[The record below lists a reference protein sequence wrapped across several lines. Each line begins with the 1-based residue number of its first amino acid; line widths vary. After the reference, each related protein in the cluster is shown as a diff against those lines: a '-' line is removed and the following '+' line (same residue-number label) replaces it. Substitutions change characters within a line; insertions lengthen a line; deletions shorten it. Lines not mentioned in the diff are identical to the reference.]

1 MENYYTKPALIIM
14 AAGMGSRF
22 GGLKQVTP
30 LGPSGELIIDY
41 SIHDAMAAGFER
53 IVFVIKHEI
62 EDVFKEFIGNRIE
75 KIIQTDYV
83 FQELNELPEGY
94 SIPDGRVKPYGTAH
108 AVWCCRNVVKGPFMV
123 INSDDYY
130 GKDCFKLIYDFITKP
145 TTDNVKH
152 LAMAG
157 YILENTLTENGTVSR
172 GVCEIDENYKI
183 VDLVER
189 TKIAIRD
196 DKPMFTEDDGETW
209 TELDR
214 KSYVS
219 MNCWGYPAGMFD
231 LFDRELRVFLD
242 STIKENPLKG
252 EFYLPKMAD
261 KITKEGIAD
270 ITVLPVS
277 DKWFGVTYAEDK
289 PKVMAAL
296 KDLADK
302 GVYAQRLWDK

>member
-1 MENYYTKPALIIM
+1 MKDYYSKPALIIM

-62 EDVFKEFIGNRIE
+62 EDVFKDFIGNRIE
-75 KIIQTDYV
+75 KIVQTDYV
-83 FQELNELPEGY
+83 FQELDELPEGY
-94 SIPDGRVKPYGTAH
+94 SIPEGRVKPYGTAH
-108 AVWCCRNVVKGPFMV
+108 AVWCCRDVVKGPFMV

-145 TTDNVKH
+145 VNDGIKH

-172 GVCEIDENYKI
+172 GVCEIDSNYKI

-196 DKPMFTEDDGETW
+196 GQPMYTEDDGNTW
-209 TELDR
+209 TALDR

-242 STIKENPLKG
+242 GISSNPIKG
-252 EFYLPKMAD
+252 EFYLPMMAD

-296 KDLADK
+296 KELTDT

>member
-1 MENYYTKPALIIM
+1 MKDYYTKPALIIM

-41 SIHDAMAAGFER
+41 SIHDALEAGFER

-62 EDVFKEFIGNRIE
+62 EDVFKELIGNRIE
-75 KIIQTDYV
+75 KIVQTDYV

-94 SIPDGRVKPYGTAH
+94 SVPEGRVKPYGTAH
-108 AVWCCRNVVKGPFMV
+108 AVWCCRDIIKGPFMV

-145 TTDNVKH
+145 VNDGIKH

-157 YILENTLTENGTVSR
+157 YILENTLTENGSVSR
-172 GVCEIDENYKI
+172 GVCEIDENNKI
-183 VDLVER
+183 ISIAER
-189 TKIAIRD
+189 TKIEVRD
-196 DKPMFTEDDGETW
+196 GNPMYTEDDGKTW
-209 TELDR
+209 TMLDR
-214 KSYVS
+214 KAYAS

-231 LFDRELRVFLD
+231 LFDKELRIFLD
-242 STIKENPLKG
+242 TISTNPLKG
-252 EFYLPKMAD
+252 EFYLPIMAD
-261 KITKEGIAD
+261 KMTKEGIAD
-270 ITVLPVS
+270 ITVLPVQ

-289 PKVMAAL
+289 PKVMTAL
-296 KDLADK
+296 KKLADD

>member
-41 SIHDAMAAGFER
+41 SIHDAMEAGFER

-75 KIIQTDYV
+75 KIVQTDYV

-108 AVWCCRNVVKGPFMV
+108 AVWCCRDVVKGPFMV

-145 TTDNVKH
+145 ATDNIKH

-172 GVCEIDENYKI
+172 GVCEIDSNYKI
-183 VDLVER
+183 IDLVER

-196 DKPMFTEDDGETW
+196 GKPMFTEDDGETW

-242 STIKENPLKG
+242 STVKENPIKG

-289 PKVMAAL
+289 PKVMSAL

>member
-41 SIHDAMAAGFER
+41 SIHDAMEAGFER

-75 KIIQTDYV
+75 KTVQTDYV

-108 AVWCCRNVVKGPFMV
+108 AVWCCRDVVKGPFMV

-145 TTDNVKH
+145 TTDNIKH

-172 GVCEIDENYKI
+172 GVCEIDSNYKI
-183 VDLVER
+183 IDLVER

-196 DKPMFTEDDGETW
+196 GKPMFTEDDGQTW

-242 STIKENPLKG
+242 TTVKEDPIKG

>member
-41 SIHDAMAAGFER
+41 SIHDAMEAGFER

-75 KIIQTDYV
+75 KIVQTDYV

-145 TTDNVKH
+145 TTDNIKH

-172 GVCEIDENYKI
+172 GVCEIDSNYKI
-183 VDLVER
+183 IDLVER

-196 DKPMFTEDDGETW
+196 GKPMFTEDDGQTW

-242 STIKENPLKG
+242 STVKEDPIKG

>member
-41 SIHDAMAAGFER
+41 SIHDALEAGFER
-53 IVFVIKHEI
+53 VVFVIKHQI

-75 KIIQTDYV
+75 KIVQTDYV
-83 FQELNELPEGY
+83 FQELDELPEGY
-94 SIPDGRVKPYGTAH
+94 AIPEGRVKPYGTAH
-108 AVWCCRNVVKGPFMV
+108 AVWCCRDVVKGPFMV

-130 GKDCFKLIYDFITKP
+130 GKDCFKLIYDFITK
-145 TTDNVKH
+145 TTDDRVKH

-157 YILENTLTENGTVSR
+157 YILENTLTENGSVSR
-172 GVCEIDENYKI
+172 GVCEIDENNKI
-183 VDLVER
+183 ISIVER
-189 TKIAIRD
+189 TKIAIKD
-196 DKPMFTEDDGETW
+196 GKPMFTEDDGETW

-242 STIKENPLKG
+242 GIASNPLKG
-252 EFYLPKMAD
+252 EFYLPVMAD
-261 KITKEGIAD
+261 KLTKEGIAD

-296 KDLADK
+296 KDL
-302 GVYAQRLWDK
+302 

>member
-1 MENYYTKPALIIM
+1 MENYYNKPALIIM

-41 SIHDAMAAGFER
+41 SIHDAMEAGFER

-75 KIIQTDYV
+75 KIVQTDYV
-83 FQELNELPEGY
+83 FQELDALPEGY
-94 SIPDGRVKPYGTAH
+94 SVPEGRVKPYGTAH
-108 AVWCCRNVVKGPFMV
+108 AVWCCKDVVKGPFMV

-130 GKDCFKLIYDFITKP
+130 GKDCFKSGYEFITNP
-145 TTDNVKH
+145 ANDGIKH

-157 YILENTLTENGTVSR
+157 FILENTLTENGSVSR
-172 GVCEIDENYKI
+172 GVVELGENNKVVGI
-183 VDLVER
+183 QER
-189 TKIAIRD
+189 TKIEIRD
-196 DKPMFTEDDGETW
+196 GKPMFTEDDGATW
-209 TELDR
+209 TELDS
-214 KSYVS
+214 KCYVS

-231 LFDRELRVFLD
+231 IFDRELRVFLE
-242 STIKENPLKG
+242 TTVKENPLKG
-252 EFYLPKMAD
+252 EFYLPIMAD
-261 KITKEGIAD
+261 KMTKEGIAD

-296 KDLADK
+296 KNLADT

>member
-1 MENYYTKPALIIM
+1 MENRYTKPALIIM

-41 SIHDAMAAGFER
+41 SIHDAIEAGFER
-53 IVFVIKHEI
+53 VVFVIKHEI

-75 KIIQTDYV
+75 KVIQTDYV
-83 FQELNELPEGY
+83 FQELTELPEGY
-94 SIPDGRVKPYGTAH
+94 TVPEGRVKPYGTAH

-130 GKDCFKLIYDFITKP
+130 GKDCFKLIYNFITNP
-145 TTDNVKH
+145 VNDGIRH
-152 LAMAG
+152 LCMAG
-157 YILENTLTENGTVSR
+157 YILENTLTENGSVSR
-172 GVCEIDENYKI
+172 GVCEIDENNKI
-183 VDLVER
+183 ISIAER
-189 TKIAIRD
+189 TKIEIRD
-196 DKPMFTEDDGETW
+196 GKPMYTEDDGNSW

-214 KSYVS
+214 NSYVS
-219 MNCWGYPAGMFD
+219 MNCWGYPAGIFDMFD
-231 LFDRELRVFLD
+231 KELRVFLNGLN
-242 STIKENPLKG
+242 ENPLKG
-252 EFYLPKMAD
+252 EFYLPVMAD
-261 KITKEGIAD
+261 KMTKEGIAD

-302 GVYAQRLWDK
+302 GVYGKNVWDK

>member
-1 MENYYTKPALIIM
+1 MKDYYSKPALIIM

-62 EDVFKEFIGNRIE
+62 EDVFKDFIGNRIE
-75 KIIQTDYV
+75 KIVQTDYV
-83 FQELNELPEGY
+83 FQELDELPEGY
-94 SIPDGRVKPYGTAH
+94 SIPEGRVKPYGTAH
-108 AVWCCRNVVKGPFMV
+108 AVWCCRDVVKGPFMV

-145 TTDNVKH
+145 VNDGIKH

-172 GVCEIDENYKI
+172 GVCEIDSNYKI

-196 DKPMFTEDDGETW
+196 GQPMYTEDDGNTW
-209 TELDR
+209 TALDR

-242 STIKENPLKG
+242 GISSNPLKG
-252 EFYLPKMAD
+252 EFYLPMMAD

-296 KDLADK
+296 KELADT

>member
-41 SIHDAMAAGFER
+41 SIHDALEAGFER
-53 IVFVIKHEI
+53 VVFVIKHQI

-75 KIIQTDYV
+75 KIVQTDYV
-83 FQELNELPEGY
+83 FQELDELPEGY
-94 SIPDGRVKPYGTAH
+94 AIPEGRVKPYGTAH
-108 AVWCCRNVVKGPFMV
+108 AVWCCRDVVKGPFMV

-130 GKDCFKLIYDFITKP
+130 GKDCFKLIYDFITK
-145 TTDNVKH
+145 TTDDRVKH

-157 YILENTLTENGTVSR
+157 YILENTLTENGSVSR
-172 GVCEIDENYKI
+172 GVCEIDENNKI
-183 VDLVER
+183 ISIVER

-196 DKPMFTEDDGETW
+196 GKPMFTEDDGETW

-242 STIKENPLKG
+242 GIASNPLKG
-252 EFYLPKMAD
+252 EFYLPFMAD
-261 KITKEGIAD
+261 KLTKEGIAD

>member
-1 MENYYTKPALIIM
+1 MENYYKKPALIIM

-41 SIHDAMAAGFER
+41 SIHDAMEAGFER

-62 EDVFKEFIGNRIE
+62 EDVFKDFIGNRIE
-75 KIIQTDYV
+75 KIVQTDYV

-94 SIPDGRVKPYGTAH
+94 SIPEGRVKPYGTAH
-108 AVWCCRNVVKGPFMV
+108 AVWCCRNVVQGPFMV

-145 TTDNVKH
+145 VNDGIKH

-172 GVCEIDENYKI
+172 GVCEIDENYK
-183 VDLVER
+183 VKELVER
-189 TKIAIRD
+189 TKIAIID
-196 DKPMFTEDDGETW
+196 DKAMFTEDDGKTW
-209 TELDR
+209 TELDK

-231 LFDRELRVFLD
+231 EFDKELRVFLD
-242 STIKENPLKG
+242 NIAANPIKG
-252 EFYLPKMAD
+252 EFYLPMMAD
-261 KITKEGIAD
+261 KMTKEGVAD

-296 KDLADK
+296 KELADK

>member
-41 SIHDAMAAGFER
+41 SIHDAMEAGFER
-53 IVFVIKHEI
+53 IVFVIKHQI
-62 EDVFKEFIGNRIE
+62 EDVFKELIGNRIE
-75 KIIQTDYV
+75 KLIQTDYV
-83 FQELNELPEGY
+83 FQELDELPEGY
-94 SIPDGRVKPYGTAH
+94 SIPEGRVKPYGTAH
-108 AVWCCRNVVKGPFMV
+108 AVWCCRDIVKGPFMV

-130 GKDCFKLIYDFITKP
+130 
-145 TTDNVKH
+145 
-152 LAMAG
+152 
-157 YILENTLTENGTVSR
+157 ILENTLTENGSVSR
-172 GVCEIDENYKI
+172 GVCEIDENNKI
-183 VDLVER
+183 ISIAER

-196 DKPMFTEDDGETW
+196 GEPMFTEDDGETW
-209 TELDR
+209 TALDR

-219 MNCWGYPAGMFD
+219 MNCWGYPADMFD
-231 LFDRELRVFLD
+231 IFDKELRIFLD
-242 STIKENPLKG
+242 NISSNPLKG
-252 EFYLPKMAD
+252 EFFLPIMAD
-261 KITKEGIAD
+261 KMTKEGIAD

-302 GVYAQRLWDK
+302 GVYAQKLWDK

>member
-1 MENYYTKPALIIM
+1 MENYYSKPALIIM

-41 SIHDAMAAGFER
+41 SIHDAMEAGFER
-53 IVFVIKHEI
+53 IVFVIKREI

-75 KIIQTDYV
+75 KIVQTDYV
-83 FQELNELPEGY
+83 FQELDELPEGY
-94 SIPDGRVKPYGTAH
+94 SIPEGRVKPYGTAH
-108 AVWCCRNVVKGPFMV
+108 AVWCCRDIIKGPFMV

-145 TTDNVKH
+145 TADGVKH

-183 VDLVER
+183 ISIDER
-189 TKIAIRD
+189 TKIAVRD
-196 DKPMFTEDDGETW
+196 GKPMFTEDDGKTW
-209 TELDR
+209 TALKEG
-214 KSYVS
+214 SYVS
-219 MNCWGYPAGMFD
+219 MNCWGYPADMFD
-231 LFDRELRVFLD
+231 IFDRELRVFLD
-242 STIKENPLKG
+242 GINANPLKG
-252 EFYLPKMAD
+252 EFYLPIMAD

>member
-1 MENYYTKPALIIM
+1 MKDYYSKPALIIM

-41 SIHDAMAAGFER
+41 SIHDAMEAGFER
-53 IVFVIKHEI
+53 IVFVIKHQI

-75 KIIQTDYV
+75 KIVQTDYV
-83 FQELNELPEGY
+83 FQELDALPEGY
-94 SIPDGRVKPYGTAH
+94 SVPEGRVKPYGTAH
-108 AVWCCRNVVKGPFMV
+108 AVWCCRDVVKGPFMV

-130 GKDCFKLIYDFITKP
+130 GKDCFKKIYDFITKP
-145 TTDNVKH
+145 TTDSVKH
-152 LAMAG
+152 LCMAG

-172 GVCEIDENYKI
+172 GVCEIDDNNKI
-183 VDLVER
+183 VSIVER

-196 DKPMFTEDDGETW
+196 GKAMFTEDDGETW
-209 TELDR
+209 EALEEGC
-214 KSYVS
+214 YVS

-242 STIKENPLKG
+242 GIATNPVKS
-252 EFYLPKMAD
+252 EFYLPVMAD
-261 KITKEGIAD
+261 KITKEGVAD

-302 GVYAQRLWDK
+302 GVYAQKLWDK

>member
-1 MENYYTKPALIIM
+1 MKDYYSKPALIIM

-62 EDVFKEFIGNRIE
+62 EDVFKDFIGNRIE
-75 KIIQTDYV
+75 KIVQTDYV

-94 SIPDGRVKPYGTAH
+94 SIPEGRVKPYGTAH
-108 AVWCCRNVVKGPFMV
+108 AVWCCRDVVKGPFMV

-145 TTDNVKH
+145 VNDGIKH

-172 GVCEIDENYKI
+172 GVCEIDSNYKI

-196 DKPMFTEDDGETW
+196 GQPMYTEDDGNTW
-209 TELDR
+209 TALDR

-242 STIKENPLKG
+242 GISSNPIKG
-252 EFYLPKMAD
+252 EFYLPMMAD

-296 KDLADK
+296 KELADT

>member
-1 MENYYTKPALIIM
+1 MENRYTKPALIIM

-41 SIHDAMAAGFER
+41 SIHDAIEAGFER
-53 IVFVIKHEI
+53 VVFVIKHEI

-75 KIIQTDYV
+75 KVIQTDYV
-83 FQELNELPEGY
+83 FQELTELPEGY
-94 SIPDGRVKPYGTAH
+94 TVPEGRVKPYGTAH

-130 GKDCFKLIYDFITKP
+130 GKDCFKLIYNFITKP
-145 TTDNVKH
+145 VNDGIRH
-152 LAMAG
+152 LCMAG
-157 YILENTLTENGTVSR
+157 YILENTLTENGSVSR
-172 GVCEIDENYKI
+172 GVCEIDENNKI
-183 VDLVER
+183 IGIAER
-189 TKIAIRD
+189 TKIEIRD
-196 DKPMFTEDDGETW
+196 GKPMYTEDDGNSW

-214 KSYVS
+214 NSYVS
-219 MNCWGYPAGMFD
+219 MNCWGYPAGIFDMFD
-231 LFDRELRVFLD
+231 KELRVFLNGLN
-242 STIKENPLKG
+242 ENPMKG
-252 EFYLPKMAD
+252 EFYLPVMAD
-261 KITKEGIAD
+261 KMTKEGIAD

-302 GVYAQRLWDK
+302 GVYGKNVWDK

>member
-1 MENYYTKPALIIM
+1 MENYYNKPALIIM

-41 SIHDAMAAGFER
+41 SIHDAMEAGFER

-75 KIIQTDYV
+75 KIVQTDYV
-83 FQELNELPEGY
+83 FQELTELPEGY
-94 SIPDGRVKPYGTAH
+94 SIPEGRVKPYGTAH
-108 AVWCCRNVVKGPFMV
+108 AVWCCRDIVKGPFMF

-130 GKDCFKLIYDFITKP
+130 GKDCFKHIYNFITNPVK
-145 TTDNVKH
+145 DGIKH

-157 YILENTLTENGTVSR
+157 YILENTLTENGSVSR
-172 GVCEIDENYKI
+172 GVVELGENNKVVSI
-183 VDLVER
+183 QER
-189 TKIAIRD
+189 TKIEIRD
-196 DKPMFTEDDGETW
+196 GKPMFTEDDGENW

-219 MNCWGYPAGMFD
+219 MNCWGYPEDMFD
-231 LFDRELRVFLD
+231 IFDKELRVFLE
-242 STIKENPLKG
+242 TTAKENPLKG
-252 EFYLPKMAD
+252 EFYLPIMAD

-270 ITVLPVS
+270 VTVLPVS

-289 PKVMAAL
+289 PKVMEAL
-296 KDLADK
+296 KNLADT
-302 GVYAQRLWDK
+302 GVYSQRLWDK

>member
-41 SIHDAMAAGFER
+41 SIHDAMEAGFER
-53 IVFVIKHEI
+53 IVFVIKHQI

-75 KIIQTDYV
+75 KIVQTDYV
-83 FQELNELPEGY
+83 FQELDELPEGY
-94 SIPDGRVKPYGTAH
+94 AVPEGRVKPYGTAH
-108 AVWCCRNVVKGPFMV
+108 AVWCCRDVVKGPFMV

-130 GKDCFKLIYDFITKP
+130 GKDCFKHIYNFITKP
-145 TTDNVKH
+145 TTDSVKH
-152 LAMAG
+152 LCMAG

-172 GVCEIDENYKI
+172 GVCEIDADNKI
-183 VDLVER
+183 VSIVER
-189 TKIAIRD
+189 TKIAIKD
-196 DKPMFTEDDGETW
+196 GKPMFTEDDGETW
-209 TELDR
+209 EELDS
-214 KSYVS
+214 KCYVS

-242 STIKENPLKG
+242 GIDSNPLKG
-252 EFYLPKMAD
+252 EFYLPVMAD

-302 GVYAQRLWDK
+302 GVYAQKLWDK

>member
-41 SIHDAMAAGFER
+41 SIHDAMEAGFER

-75 KIIQTDYV
+75 KIVQTDYV
-83 FQELNELPEGY
+83 FQELAELPEGY
-94 SIPDGRVKPYGTAH
+94 SIPEGRVKPYGTAH
-108 AVWCCRNVVKGPFMV
+108 AVWCCKDVVKGPFMV

-130 GKDCFKLIYDFITKP
+130 GKDCFKHVYNFITK
-145 TTDNVKH
+145 TTSDSVKH

-157 YILENTLTENGTVSR
+157 YILENTLTENGSVSR
-172 GVCEIDENYKI
+172 GVVELGDNM
-183 VDLVER
+183 LVKGIREL
-189 TKIAIRD
+189 TKIELRD
-196 DKPMFTEDDGETW
+196 GQPMYTEDDGKTW
-209 TELDR
+209 EPLDR

-231 LFDRELRVFLD
+231 LFDKYL
-242 STIKENPLKG
+242 KEFFETTVKANPLKG
-252 EFYLPKMAD
+252 EFYLPIMAD
-261 KITKEGIAD
+261 QMSKAGIAD

-296 KDLADK
+296 KNLADT
-302 GVYAQRLWDK
+302 GVYAQNLWDK

>member
-62 EDVFKEFIGNRIE
+62 EDVFKELIGNRIE
-75 KIIQTDYV
+75 KIVKTDYV

-94 SIPDGRVKPYGTAH
+94 SIPEGRVKPYGTAH
-108 AVWCCRNVVKGPFMV
+108 AVWCCRDVVKGPFMV

-145 TTDNVKH
+145 VNDGIKH

-172 GVCEIDENYKI
+172 GVCEIDENYK
-183 VDLVER
+183 VKELVER
-189 TKIAIRD
+189 TKIAIID
-196 DKPMFTEDDGETW
+196 DKAMYTEDDGKTW

-219 MNCWGYPAGMFD
+219 MNCWGYPAGIFGEFD
-231 LFDRELRVFLD
+231 KELRTFLD
-242 STIKENPLKG
+242 GISSNPLKG
-252 EFYLPKMAD
+252 EFYLPMMAD
-261 KITKEGIAD
+261 KMTKDGIAD
-270 ITVLPVS
+270 ITVLPVA

>member
-1 MENYYTKPALIIM
+1 MKDYYNKPALIIM

-41 SIHDAMAAGFER
+41 SIHDAMEAGFER

-62 EDVFKEFIGNRIE
+62 EDVFKELIGNRIE
-75 KIIQTDYV
+75 KIVQTDYV
-83 FQELNELPEGY
+83 FQELTELPEGY
-94 SIPDGRVKPYGTAH
+94 SIPEGRVKPYGTAH
-108 AVWCCRNVVKGPFMV
+108 AVWCCRDVVKGPFMV

-130 GKDCFKLIYDFITKP
+130 GKDCFKHIYNFITKP
-145 TTDNVKH
+145 INDGIKH

-157 YILENTLTENGTVSR
+157 YILENTLTENGSVSR
-172 GVCEIDENYKI
+172 GVVELGENNKVAGI
-183 VDLVER
+183 REL
-189 TKIAIRD
+189 TKIEIRD
-196 DKPMFTEDDGETW
+196 GEPMFTLDDGKTW
-209 TELDR
+209 TALDR

-219 MNCWGYPAGMFD
+219 MNCWGYPTDMFD
-231 LFDRELRVFLD
+231 LFDKELRIYLET
-242 STIKENPLKG
+242 TIKENPLKG
-252 EFYLPKMAD
+252 EFYLPIMAD
-261 KITKEGIAD
+261 KMTKEGVAD

-296 KDLADK
+296 KNLADT
-302 GVYAQRLWDK
+302 GVYAQKLWDK

>member
-1 MENYYTKPALIIM
+1 MENYYTKPARIIM

-41 SIHDAMAAGFER
+41 SIHDAMEAGFER

-75 KIIQTDYV
+75 KTVQTDYV

-108 AVWCCRNVVKGPFMV
+108 AVWCCRDVVKGPFMV

-145 TTDNVKH
+145 TTDNIKH

-172 GVCEIDENYKI
+172 GVCEIDSNYKI
-183 VDLVER
+183 IDLVER

-196 DKPMFTEDDGETW
+196 GKPMFTEDDGQTW

-242 STIKENPLKG
+242 TTVKEDPIKG

>member
-41 SIHDAMAAGFER
+41 SIHDAMEAGFER

-75 KIIQTDYV
+75 KIVQTDYV

-94 SIPDGRVKPYGTAH
+94 SIPEGRVKPYGTAH
-108 AVWCCRNVVKGPFMV
+108 AVWCCRDVVKGPFMV

-145 TTDNVKH
+145 VNDGVKH

-172 GVCEIDENYKI
+172 GVCEIDENYK
-183 VDLVER
+183 VKELVER
-189 TKIAIRD
+189 TKIAIID
-196 DKPMFTEDDGETW
+196 DKAMYTEDDGKTW
-209 TELDR
+209 TELDK

-231 LFDRELRVFLD
+231 EFDKELRVFLD
-242 STIKENPLKG
+242 TISSNPIKG
-252 EFYLPKMAD
+252 EFYLPMMAD
-261 KITKEGIAD
+261 KMTKEGIAD

-296 KDLADK
+296 KELADK

>member
-41 SIHDAMAAGFER
+41 SIHDAMEAGFER

-62 EDVFKEFIGNRIE
+62 EDIFKELIGNRIE
-75 KIIQTDYV
+75 KIVQTDYI

-94 SIPDGRVKPYGTAH
+94 SIPEGRVKPYGTAH
-108 AVWCCRNVVKGPFMV
+108 AVWCCRDIVKGPFMV

-145 TTDNVKH
+145 MTNDIKH
-152 LAMAG
+152 LTMAG

-172 GVCEIDENYKI
+172 GVCKIDSNFKILEINE
-183 VDLVER
+183 LS
-189 TKIAIRD
+189 KIAIRD
-196 DKPMFTEDDGETW
+196 GEPMFTEDDGATW
-209 TELDR
+209 TALDR

-219 MNCWGYPAGMFD
+219 MNCWGYPEGMFD

-242 STIKENPLKG
+242 STIKEDPLKG

-289 PKVMAAL
+289 PKVMEAL
-296 KDLADK
+296 KNLADK

>member
-53 IVFVIKHEI
+53 VVFVIKHQI

-75 KIIQTDYV
+75 KIVQTDYV
-83 FQELNELPEGY
+83 FQELDELPEGY
-94 SIPDGRVKPYGTAH
+94 AVPEGRVKPYGTAH

-130 GKDCFKLIYDFITKP
+130 GKDCFKLIYDFITK
-145 TTDNVKH
+145 TAEDRVKH

-157 YILENTLTENGTVSR
+157 YILENTLTENGSVSR
-172 GVCEIDENYKI
+172 GVCEIDENNKI
-183 VDLVER
+183 VSIVER
-189 TKIAIRD
+189 TKIAIKD
-196 DKPMFTEDDGETW
+196 GKPMFTEDDGETW

-242 STIKENPLKG
+242 GIESNPLKG
-252 EFYLPKMAD
+252 EFYLPFMAD
-261 KITKEGIAD
+261 KLTKEGIAD

>member
-1 MENYYTKPALIIM
+1 MSSYYNKPALIIM

-41 SIHDAMAAGFER
+41 SIHDAMEAGFER

-62 EDVFKEFIGNRIE
+62 EDIFKELIGNRIE
-75 KIIQTDYV
+75 KIVQTDYV
-83 FQELNELPEGY
+83 FQELTELPEGY
-94 SIPDGRVKPYGTAH
+94 SIPEGRVKPYGTAH
-108 AVWCCRNVVKGPFMV
+108 AVWCCRDVVKGPFMV

-145 TTDNVKH
+145 KDDSVKH

-157 YILENTLTENGTVSR
+157 YILENTLTENGSVSR
-172 GVCEIDENYKI
+172 GVCEIDKDYKI
-183 VDLVER
+183 ISIYER
-189 TKIAIRD
+189 TKIEVRNGT
-196 DKPMFTEDDGETW
+196 PMYTEDDGATW

-214 KSYVS
+214 KAYVS

-231 LFDRELRVFLD
+231 IFDKELRIFLD
-242 STIKENPLKG
+242 GISSNPLKG
-252 EFYLPKMAD
+252 EFYLPIMAD
-261 KITKEGIAD
+261 KMTKEGIAD
-270 ITVLPVS
+270 ITVLPVQ

-296 KDLADK
+296 KNLADT
-302 GVYAQRLWDK
+302 GVYAQKLWDK

>member
-1 MENYYTKPALIIM
+1 MKNYYTKPALIIM

-41 SIHDAMAAGFER
+41 SIHDAMEAGFER
-53 IVFVIKHEI
+53 VVFVIKHEI
-62 EDVFKEFIGNRIE
+62 EDVFKELIGNRIE

-83 FQELNELPEGY
+83 YQELNMLPEGY
-94 SIPDGRVKPYGTAH
+94 SIPEGRVKPYGTAH
-108 AVWCCRNVVKGPFMV
+108 AVWCCRDVVKGPFMV

-145 TTDNVKH
+145 INDGIKH

-157 YILENTLTENGTVSR
+157 YILENTLTENGSVSR

-183 VDLVER
+183 ISIFER

-196 DKPMFTEDDGETW
+196 GKPMFTEDDGKTW

-219 MNCWGYPAGMFD
+219 MNCWGYPEGMFD
-231 LFDRELRVFLD
+231 IFDKELRIFLD
-242 STIKENPLKG
+242 NISSNPLKG
-252 EFYLPKMAD
+252 EFYLPIMAD
-261 KITKEGIAD
+261 KMTKEGVAD

-277 DKWFGVTYAEDK
+277 DRWFGVTYAEDK
-289 PKVMAAL
+289 PMVMAAL
-296 KDLADK
+296 KNLSDK

>member
-41 SIHDAMAAGFER
+41 SIHDALEAGFER
-53 IVFVIKHEI
+53 VVFVIKHEI

-75 KIIQTDYV
+75 KIVQTDYV
-83 FQELNELPEGY
+83 FQELSELPEGY
-94 SIPDGRVKPYGTAH
+94 SIPEGRVKPYGTAH
-108 AVWCCRNVVKGPFMV
+108 AVWCCRNVVKGPFIV

-130 GKDCFKLIYDFITKP
+130 GKDCFKHVYNFITKP
-145 TTDNVKH
+145 TTDSVKH

-157 YILENTLTENGTVSR
+157 YILENTLTENGSVSR
-172 GVCEIDENYKI
+172 GVVELGENNI
-183 VDLVER
+183 V
-189 TKIAIRD
+189 KGIRELTQIELRD
-196 DKPMFTEDDGETW
+196 GKPMYTEDDGKTW
-209 TELDR
+209 TPLDR
-214 KSYVS
+214 ESYVS

-231 LFDRELRVFLD
+231 LFDKELRLFLD
-242 STIKENPLKG
+242 TTLKENPLKG
-252 EFYLPKMAD
+252 EFYLPIMAD
-261 KITKEGIAD
+261 KLSKEGIVD
-270 ITVLPVS
+270 VTVLPVS

-296 KDLADK
+296 KNLADT
-302 GVYAQRLWDK
+302 GVYAQNLWDK

>member
-41 SIHDAMAAGFER
+41 SIHDAMEAGFER

-62 EDVFKEFIGNRIE
+62 EDVFKDFIGNRIE
-75 KIIQTDYV
+75 KIVQTDYV

-94 SIPDGRVKPYGTAH
+94 SIPDSRVKPYGTAH
-108 AVWCCRNVVKGPFMV
+108 AVWCCRDVVKGPFMV

-145 TTDNVKH
+145 TTDNIRH

-172 GVCEIDENYKI
+172 GVCEIDSNFKI
-183 VDLVER
+183 LEINER

-196 DKPMFTEDDGETW
+196 GKPMFTEEDGQTW

-242 STIKENPLKG
+242 STIKEDPLKG

>member
-41 SIHDAMAAGFER
+41 SIHDAIEAGFER
-53 IVFVIKHEI
+53 VVFVIKHEI

-75 KIIQTDYV
+75 KIVHTDYV

-94 SIPDGRVKPYGTAH
+94 SIPEGRVKPYGTAH
-108 AVWCCRNVVKGPFMV
+108 AVWCCRDVVKGPFMV

-145 TTDNVKH
+145 TTDNIKH
-152 LAMAG
+152 LTMAG

-172 GVCEIDENYKI
+172 GVCEIDDNSKI
-183 VDLVER
+183 IGIVER
-189 TKIAIRD
+189 TKIAIRNG
-196 DKPMFTEDDGETW
+196 KPMFTEDDGQTW

-231 LFDRELRVFLD
+231 LFDRELRTFLD
-242 STIKENPLKG
+242 TTIKENPLKG
-252 EFYLPKMAD
+252 EFYLPLMAD

-289 PKVMAAL
+289 PNVMAAL
-296 KDLADK
+296 KALADK

>member
-41 SIHDAMAAGFER
+41 SIHDAMEAGFER
-53 IVFVIKHEI
+53 IVFVIKHQI
-62 EDVFKEFIGNRIE
+62 EDVFKELIGNRIE
-75 KIIQTDYV
+75 KLIQTDYV
-83 FQELNELPEGY
+83 FQELDELPEGY
-94 SIPDGRVKPYGTAH
+94 SIPEGRVKPYGTAH
-108 AVWCCRNVVKGPFMV
+108 AVWCCRDIVKGPFMV

-130 GKDCFKLIYDFITKP
+130 GKDCFKLIYNFITKP
-145 TTDNVKH
+145 INDGIKH
-152 LAMAG
+152 LCMAG
-157 YILENTLTENGTVSR
+157 YILENTLTENGSVSR
-172 GVCEIDENYKI
+172 GVCEIDENNKI
-183 VDLVER
+183 ISIAER

-196 DKPMFTEDDGETW
+196 GEPMFTEDDGETW
-209 TELDR
+209 TALDR

-219 MNCWGYPAGMFD
+219 MNCWGYPADMFD
-231 LFDRELRVFLD
+231 IFDKELRIFLD
-242 STIKENPLKG
+242 NISSNPLKG
-252 EFYLPKMAD
+252 EFFLPIMAD
-261 KITKEGIAD
+261 KMTKEGIAD

-302 GVYAQRLWDK
+302 GVYAQKLWDK

>member
-41 SIHDAMAAGFER
+41 SIHDAMEAGFER

-62 EDVFKEFIGNRIE
+62 EDVFKELIGNRIE
-75 KIIQTDYV
+75 KIVQTDYV
-83 FQELNELPEGY
+83 FQELNELPDGY

-108 AVWCCRNVVKGPFMV
+108 AVWCCRDIIKGPFMV

-145 TTDNVKH
+145 MPNDIKH
-152 LAMAG
+152 LTMAG

-172 GVCEIDENYKI
+172 GVCKIDNNFKILEINE
-183 VDLVER
+183 LS
-189 TKIAIRD
+189 KIAIRD
-196 DKPMFTEDDGETW
+196 GKPMFTEDDGQTW

-231 LFDRELRVFLD
+231 LFDRELRVFLET
-242 STIKENPLKG
+242 TIKEDPLKG

-302 GVYAQRLWDK
+302 GVYAQNLWDK